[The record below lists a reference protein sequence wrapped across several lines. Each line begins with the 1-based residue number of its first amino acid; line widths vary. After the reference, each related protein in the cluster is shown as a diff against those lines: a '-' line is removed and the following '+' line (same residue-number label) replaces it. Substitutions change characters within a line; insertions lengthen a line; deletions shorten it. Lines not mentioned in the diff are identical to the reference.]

1 MEEEEL
7 LSPDEIRKIENE
19 LELKLANMTLEDLE
33 ESSGPVSDFFQIY
46 LHIDNSGEKGTAYN
60 NFAVC
65 TMVFNTR
72 VHLIAKGN
80 VLLRHSKVDS
90 F

>member
-33 ESSGPVSDFFQIY
+33 ESSGSVLDVLQCF
-46 LHIDNSGEKGTAYN
+46 
-60 NFAVC
+60 
-65 TMVFNTR
+65 
-72 VHLIAKGN
+72 LIFENELKIFKT
-80 VLLRHSKVDS
+80 VLRRGHR
-90 F
+90 

>member
-33 ESSGPVSDFFQIY
+33 ESSGSVLDFLQYFRKFSAEDSN
-46 LHIDNSGEKGTAYN
+46 LRDK
-60 NFAVC
+60 
-65 TMVFNTR
+65 
-72 VHLIAKGN
+72 N
-80 VLLRHSKVDS
+80 V
-90 F
+90 

>member
-33 ESSGPVSDFFQIY
+33 ESSGSVLDVLQCFYIFESELKIFK
-46 LHIDNSGEKGTAYN
+46 S
-60 NFAVC
+60 AV
-65 TMVFNTR
+65 R
-72 VHLIAKGN
+72 RGH
-80 VLLRHSKVDS
+80 R
-90 F
+90 

>member
-33 ESSGPVSDFFQIY
+33 ESSGSVLDFLQSFRKFSVE
-46 LHIDNSGEKGTAYN
+46 DPN
-60 NFAVC
+60 
-65 TMVFNTR
+65 
-72 VHLIAKGN
+72 
-80 VLLRHSKVDS
+80 LRINLFKTVVRRGYR
-90 F
+90 

>member
-33 ESSGPVSDFFQIY
+33 ESSGSVLDFLQYFRKFSAEDCN
-46 LHIDNSGEKGTAYN
+46 LGDK
-60 NFAVC
+60 
-65 TMVFNTR
+65 
-72 VHLIAKGN
+72 N
-80 VLLRHSKVDS
+80 V
-90 F
+90 

>member
-1 MEEEEL
+1 MNRELKVALLFFSPGKLCGTVKNCKNVSEMEEEEL

-33 ESSGPVSDFFQIY
+33 ESSGTVEDF
-46 LHIDNSGEKGTAYN
+46 LK
-60 NFAVC
+60 
-65 TMVFNTR
+65 
-72 VHLIAKGN
+72 
-80 VLLRHSKVDS
+80 S

>member
-1 MEEEEL
+1 MVCLKMNRKISRQNFELKIHFLEMEEEEL

-33 ESSGPVSDFFQIY
+33 ESSGS
-46 LHIDNSGEKGTAYN
+46 
-60 NFAVC
+60 
-65 TMVFNTR
+65 
-72 VHLIAKGN
+72 
-80 VLLRHSKVDS
+80 VLDVLQC

>member
-33 ESSGPVSDFFQIY
+33 ESSGSVLDFLQYFRKFSAE
-46 LHIDNSGEKGTAYN
+46 D
-60 NFAVC
+60 
-65 TMVFNTR
+65 FNLR
-72 VHLIAKGN
+72 DKN
-80 VLLRHSKVDS
+80 V
-90 F
+90 